1 MEEKDIHKEHRK
13 RLRERFDKDPG
24 GFTKHELLELL
35 LFYAIP
41 RRNVNPVAHKLLAKY
56 GSVKNVLRA
65 DGKDL
70 AEVDGI
76 GESAATYLNLIGKL
90 LDVVADEKQ
99 DETKIYR
106 FDDIKIYL
114 LNLFKAATAEQFCA
128 IYLSKNE
135 RILFKE
141 VYTDN
146 DKNGVSVDMIPF
158 SRSFSNVKPYAVVI
172 AHNHPSGNP
181 APSVRDDT
189 ATEKLAMLFSLNNV
203 RSSYRG
209 RDGRFQLSHGRA
221 ARQNHQVGK
230 PSLRGTLIFNFNAF
244 QTLRSERRRES

>member
-99 DETKIYR
+99 DEPKIFR
-106 FDDIKIYL
+106 FDHIKIYL
-114 LNLFKAATAEQFCA
+114 LTLYKAATAELFCA
-128 IYLSKNE
+128 IYLSKN
-135 RILFKE
+135 
-141 VYTDN
+141 
-146 DKNGVSVDMIPF
+146 
-158 SRSFSNVKPYAVVI
+158 
-172 AHNHPSGNP
+172 
-181 APSVRDDT
+181 
-189 ATEKLAMLFSLNNV
+189 
-203 RSSYRG
+203 
-209 RDGRFQLSHGRA
+209 
-221 ARQNHQVGK
+221 
-230 PSLRGTLIFNFNAF
+230 
-244 QTLRSERRRES
+244 

>member
-158 SRSFSNVKPYAVVI
+158 SRA
-172 AHNHPSGNP
+172 
-181 APSVRDDT
+181 
-189 ATEKLAMLFSLNNV
+189 L
-203 RSSYRG
+203 
-209 RDGRFQLSHGRA
+209 
-221 ARQNHQVGK
+221 
-230 PSLRGTLIFNFNAF
+230 
-244 QTLRSERRRES
+244 

>member
-35 LFYAIP
+35 LFYAIQ
-41 RRNVNPVAHKLLAKY
+41 RSNVNPVAHKLLAKY

-203 RSSYRG
+203 RLYDHLIVGATDVFSYRM
-209 RDGRFQLSHGRA
+209 DGRLDKIIRSA
-221 ARQNHQVGK
+221 N
-230 PSLRGTLIFNFNAF
+230 LRFAGL
-244 QTLRSERRRES
+244 

>member
-203 RSSYRG
+203 RLYDHLSVGATDVFSYRM
-209 RDGRFQLSHGRA
+209 DGRLDKIIRSA
-221 ARQNHQVGK
+221 N
-230 PSLRGTLIFNFNAF
+230 LRFAGL
-244 QTLRSERRRES
+244 

>member
-203 RSSYRG
+203 RLYDYLIVGATDVFSYRM
-209 RDGRFQLSHGRA
+209 DGRLDKIIRSA
-221 ARQNHQVGK
+221 N
-230 PSLRGTLIFNFNAF
+230 LRFAGL
-244 QTLRSERRRES
+244 

>member
-181 APSVRDDT
+181 AP
-189 ATEKLAMLFSLNNV
+189 
-203 RSSYRG
+203 
-209 RDGRFQLSHGRA
+209 
-221 ARQNHQVGK
+221 
-230 PSLRGTLIFNFNAF
+230 
-244 QTLRSERRRES
+244 

>member
-56 GSVKNVLRA
+56 GSVKNVLHA

-203 RSSYRG
+203 RLYDYLIVGATDVFSYRM
-209 RDGRFQLSHGRA
+209 DGRLDKIIRSA
-221 ARQNHQVGK
+221 N
-230 PSLRGTLIFNFNAF
+230 LRFAGL
-244 QTLRSERRRES
+244 

>member
-13 RLRERFDKDPG
+13 RLRERFDKDPS

-56 GSVKNVLRA
+56 GNVKNVLRA

-146 DKNGVSVDMIPF
+146 DKNGVTVDMIPF
-158 SRSFSNVKPYAVVI
+158 SRSFSSVKPYAVVI

-181 APSVRDDT
+181 APSIRDDT
-189 ATEKLAMLFSLNNV
+189 ATEKLALLFSLNNV
-203 RSSYRG
+203 RLYDHLIEGASDVFSYRM
-209 RDGRFQLSHGRA
+209 DGRLDKIIKSA
-221 ARQNHQVGK
+221 N
-230 PSLRGTLIFNFNAF
+230 LRFAGL
-244 QTLRSERRRES
+244 

>member
-56 GSVKNVLRA
+56 GGVKNVLRA

-203 RSSYRG
+203 RLYDHLSVGATDVFSYRM
-209 RDGRFQLSHGRA
+209 DGRLDKIIRSA
-221 ARQNHQVGK
+221 N
-230 PSLRGTLIFNFNAF
+230 LRFAGL
-244 QTLRSERRRES
+244 

>member
-106 FDDIKIYL
+106 FEDIKIYL

-203 RSSYRG
+203 RLYDYLIVGATDVFSYRM
-209 RDGRFQLSHGRA
+209 DGRLDKIIRSA
-221 ARQNHQVGK
+221 N
-230 PSLRGTLIFNFNAF
+230 LRFAGL
-244 QTLRSERRRES
+244 

>member
-1 MEEKDIHKEHRK
+1 MEEKDIHKDHRK
-13 RLRERFDKDPG
+13 RLRERFDKDPD

-56 GSVKNVLRA
+56 GSIKNVLHA
-65 DGKDL
+65 DGNDL

-76 GESAATYLNLIGKL
+76 GDSAATYLNLIGKL

-106 FDDIKIYL
+106 FDDIKVYL
-114 LNLFKAATAEQFCA
+114 LNLFKGATAEQFCA

-146 DKNGVSVDMIPF
+146 DRNGVSVDMIPF

-203 RSSYRG
+203 RLYDHLIVSASDVFSYRM
-209 RDGRFQLSHGRA
+209 DGRLDKIIRSA
-221 ARQNHQVGK
+221 N
-230 PSLRGTLIFNFNAF
+230 LRFAGL
-244 QTLRSERRRES
+244 

>member
-146 DKNGVSVDMIPF
+146 DKNGVSVDMIRFRDRFPTLSLTQSLSRTITRRGIPPRQF
-158 SRSFSNVKPYAVVI
+158 ATTPPPKNSQCSSRSTTFAFTIILSWARRTFSVI
-172 AHNHPSGNP
+172 AWTGGSTKSSGRQTF
-181 APSVRDDT
+181 ASRDFDFY
-189 ATEKLAMLFSLNNV
+189 L
-203 RSSYRG
+203 
-209 RDGRFQLSHGRA
+209 
-221 ARQNHQVGK
+221 
-230 PSLRGTLIFNFNAF
+230 
-244 QTLRSERRRES
+244 

>member
-1 MEEKDIHKEHRK
+1 MHTMEEKDIHKEHRK

-181 APSVRDDT
+181 KPSANDDV
-189 ATEKLAMLFSLNNV
+189 ATEKLATMFLLHGV
-203 RSSYRG
+203 KLYDHVIVAGKKVYSYNL
-209 RDGRFQLSHGRA
+209 DGRLE
-221 ARQNHQVGK
+221 
-230 PSLRGTLIFNFNAF
+230 PI
-244 QTLRSERRRES
+244 LRSAYERCKGL

>member
-189 ATEKLAMLFSLNNV
+189 ATEKLAMLFSLV
-203 RSSYRG
+203 RLYDHLIVGATDVFSYRM
-209 RDGRFQLSHGRA
+209 DGRLDKIIRSA
-221 ARQNHQVGK
+221 N
-230 PSLRGTLIFNFNAF
+230 LRFAGL
-244 QTLRSERRRES
+244 

>member
-172 AHNHPSGNP
+172 AHNHPSGIP
-181 APSVRDDT
+181 
-189 ATEKLAMLFSLNNV
+189 
-203 RSSYRG
+203 
-209 RDGRFQLSHGRA
+209 
-221 ARQNHQVGK
+221 
-230 PSLRGTLIFNFNAF
+230 
-244 QTLRSERRRES
+244 RRRFATTPPPKNSQCSSRSITFAFTIILSWARRTFSVIAWTGGSTKSSGRQTFASRDFDF

>member
-203 RSSYRG
+203 RLYDHLIVDATDVFSYRM
-209 RDGRFQLSHGRA
+209 DGRLDKIIRSA
-221 ARQNHQVGK
+221 N
-230 PSLRGTLIFNFNAF
+230 LRFAGL
-244 QTLRSERRRES
+244 